1 MPSSGV
7 RVSLSVRNVS
17 LSVNF
22 CKNKSDVKAIM
33 ATNKV
38 ETRGVDFSHLWN
50 KFDEILKFHSSVN
63 SFCFILS

>member
-1 MPSSGV
+1 MLSSDV

-17 LSVNF
+17 LSINSG
-22 CKNKSDVKAIM
+22 KKKSDVQAIM

-38 ETRGVDFSHLWN
+38 ETRSVYFSHLWN
-50 KFDEILKFHSSVN
+50 KFNEILKFHSSVN